1 MQVVDNST
9 RYTWTLVA
17 KTKSELMSQL
27 EVWKSTEERR
37 TQMKIM
43 SVRSD
48 NASEIREK
56 LDEWKKEGVR
66 EEPAVTCSGSHQNGI
81 PERGIQQGETSARA
95 MLEDAD

>member
-1 MQVVDNST
+1 
-9 RYTWTLVA
+9 
-17 KTKSELMSQL
+17 
-27 EVWKSTEERR
+27 
-37 TQMKIM
+37 MKIM